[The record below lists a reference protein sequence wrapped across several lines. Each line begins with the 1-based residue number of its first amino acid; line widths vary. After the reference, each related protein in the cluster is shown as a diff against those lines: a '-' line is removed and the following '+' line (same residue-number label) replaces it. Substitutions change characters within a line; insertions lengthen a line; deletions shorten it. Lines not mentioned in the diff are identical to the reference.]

1 MTRIKT
7 FYLQVTKTGE
17 TKMEQKT
24 RQELSAV
31 KIEQLNKQPI
41 IETAISVSE
50 DRKWVI
56 HKTIVTD
63 IKPVTYLEK
72 VMQNKS
78 FGS

>member
-7 FYLQVTKTGE
+7 FYLQVSKTGE
-17 TKMEQKT
+17 TKMTNET

-31 KIEQLNKQPI
+31 KIEQLNRQPI

-63 IKPVTYLEK
+63 IKPMTYLEK
-72 VMQNKS
+72 VMQNK
-78 FGS
+78 

>member
-1 MTRIKT
+1 
-7 FYLQVTKTGE
+7 
-17 TKMEQKT
+17 MEQKT

-41 IETAISVSE
+41 IETAISISE

>member
-1 MTRIKT
+1 MAN
-7 FYLQVTKTGE
+7 E
-17 TKMEQKT
+17 T

-41 IETAISVSE
+41 IETAISISE